1 MAAYVGRC
9 EWVYFPALL
18 LSPLSYCSAFRT
30 LLMLQRP
37 PPVFCHACCQA
48 TLIGEDIEVEGGGD
62 DLNEVG
68 GHHENSGEG

>member
-1 MAAYVGRC
+1 MGL
-9 EWVYFPALL
+9 FPCFVVVPFVLL
-18 LSPLSYCSAFRT
+18 LCFSLVAHA
-30 LLMLQRP
+30 
-37 PPVFCHACCQA
+37 PVFCHACCQA